1 MFNLFNWTSTGE
13 LKIKVENLDN
23 ENYKIYTAE
32 SDFNFWS
39 SCLLFFYQMIGLQK
53 LWKMCF
59 ISSKKLFSFSRY
71 SDFCNFFP
79 FHTFQIQMEVEWFM
93 MS

>member
-23 ENYKIYTAE
+23 ENYKTYTAE

-59 ISSKKLFSFSRY
+59 ISSKKLFSFSR
-71 SDFCNFFP
+71 
-79 FHTFQIQMEVEWFM
+79 
-93 MS
+93 